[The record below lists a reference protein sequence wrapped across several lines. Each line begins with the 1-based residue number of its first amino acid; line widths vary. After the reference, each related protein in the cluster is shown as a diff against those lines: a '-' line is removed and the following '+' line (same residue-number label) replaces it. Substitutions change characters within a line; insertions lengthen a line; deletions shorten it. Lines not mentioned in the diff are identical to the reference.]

1 MIRRSIYL
9 ASFLFLFP
17 VVLLAQL
24 VRPIQSESMYKQL
37 RSMET
42 GPWEF
47 APDHYYY
54 SWVTRSRK
62 LLFVE
67 WTWKEPGFG
76 WHDRGPAG
84 IGWGDG
90 YVNKYKPNAQVR
102 AKMLAFTEITRKQ
115 YEAVAELHKKVGE
128 RELVDATDR
137 KVNLA
142 IRVYESRI
150 QMLKDNI
157 RSQCQ
162 ALREVK
168 GGGYA
173 SAKDLEGFY
182 LRQLSRIEE
191 NIDMIGKSYVR
202 NSERSS
208 AYLKEIKNLIA
219 LSRKVR
225 SACRYIY
232 ADKKYSE
239 SI

>member
-9 ASFLFLFP
+9 ASFLFLSP
-17 VVLLAQL
+17 TVLLSQL

-182 LRQLSRIEE
+182 LRQLARIEE
-191 NIDMIGKSYVR
+191 NIDMIGKSYVK

>member
-17 VVLLAQL
+17 TVLLSQL

-182 LRQLSRIEE
+182 LRQLARIEE
-191 NIDMIGKSYVR
+191 NIDMIGKSYVK

>member
-17 VVLLAQL
+17 TVLLAQL

-115 YEAVAELHKKVGE
+115 YEAVAELHTKVGE

-137 KVNLA
+137 RVNLA

-182 LRQLSRIEE
+182 LRQLARIEE
-191 NIDMIGKSYVR
+191 NIDMIGKSYVK

>member
-17 VVLLAQL
+17 TVLLAQL

-137 KVNLA
+137 RVNLA

-182 LRQLSRIEE
+182 LRQLARIEE
-191 NIDMIGKSYVR
+191 NIDMIGKSYVK

-225 SACRYIY
+225 SACHYIY

>member
-1 MIRRSIYL
+1 
-9 ASFLFLFP
+9 
-17 VVLLAQL
+17 
-24 VRPIQSESMYKQL
+24 
-37 RSMET
+37 
-42 GPWEF
+42 
-47 APDHYYY
+47 
-54 SWVTRSRK
+54 
-62 LLFVE
+62 
-67 WTWKEPGFG
+67 
-76 WHDRGPAG
+76 
-84 IGWGDG
+84 
-90 YVNKYKPNAQVR
+90 
-102 AKMLAFTEITRKQ
+102 
-115 YEAVAELHKKVGE
+115 
-128 RELVDATDR
+128 
-137 KVNLA
+137 
-142 IRVYESRI
+142 
-150 QMLKDNI
+150 MLKDNI

>member
-1 MIRRSIYL
+1 MIRQSFYL

-17 VVLLAQL
+17 TVLLSQL

-182 LRQLSRIEE
+182 LRQLARIEE
-191 NIDMIGKSYVR
+191 NIDMIGKSYVK

-225 SACRYIY
+225 SACHYIY

>member
-17 VVLLAQL
+17 TVLLAQL

-42 GPWEF
+42 RPWEF

-76 WHDRGPAG
+76 WHDRCSAG

-137 KVNLA
+137 RVNLA

-182 LRQLSRIEE
+182 LRQLARIEE
-191 NIDMIGKSYVR
+191 NIDMIGKSYVK

>member
-1 MIRRSIYL
+1 MIRQSFYL

-17 VVLLAQL
+17 TVLLSQL

-182 LRQLSRIEE
+182 LRQLARIEE
-191 NIDMIGKSYVR
+191 NIDMIGKSYVK

>member
-1 MIRRSIYL
+1 MIRQSFYL

-17 VVLLAQL
+17 TVLLAEL

-42 GPWEF
+42 GPWGF

-182 LRQLSRIEE
+182 LRQLARIEE
-191 NIDMIGKSYVR
+191 NIDMIGKSYVK

>member
-1 MIRRSIYL
+1 MIRQSFYL

-17 VVLLAQL
+17 TVLLAQL

-162 ALREVK
+162 ALREIK

-182 LRQLSRIEE
+182 LRQLARIEE
-191 NIDMIGKSYVR
+191 NIDMIGKSYVK

>member
-17 VVLLAQL
+17 TVLLAQL

-137 KVNLA
+137 RVNLA

-182 LRQLSRIEE
+182 LRQLARIEE
-191 NIDMIGKSYVR
+191 NIDMIGKSYVK
-202 NSERSS
+202 NSERSN

>member
-17 VVLLAQL
+17 TVLLAQL

-182 LRQLSRIEE
+182 LRQLARIEE
-191 NIDMIGKSYVR
+191 NIDMIGKSYVK

>member
-1 MIRRSIYL
+1 MIRQSFYL

-17 VVLLAQL
+17 TVLLAQL

-182 LRQLSRIEE
+182 LRQLARIEE
-191 NIDMIGKSYVR
+191 NIDMIGKSYVK

>member
-1 MIRRSIYL
+1 MIRQSIYL

-17 VVLLAQL
+17 TVLLSQL

-54 SWVTRSRK
+54 SWVTRSRQV
-62 LLFVE
+62 LFVK

-182 LRQLSRIEE
+182 LRQLARIEE
-191 NIDMIGKSYVR
+191 NIDMIGKSYVK

-208 AYLKEIKNLIA
+208 AYLKEIKNLIS
-219 LSRKVR
+219 LGRKVR

>member
-17 VVLLAQL
+17 TVLLAQL

-115 YEAVAELHKKVGE
+115 YEAVAELHKKVGD

>member
-17 VVLLAQL
+17 TVLLAQL

-137 KVNLA
+137 RVNLA

-182 LRQLSRIEE
+182 LRQLARIEE
-191 NIDMIGKSYVR
+191 NIDMIGKSYVK

-208 AYLKEIKNLIA
+208 AYLKEIKSLIA

>member
-17 VVLLAQL
+17 TVLLAQL

-115 YEAVAELHKKVGE
+115 YEAVAELHKKVGD

-137 KVNLA
+137 RVNLA

-182 LRQLSRIEE
+182 LRQLARIEE
-191 NIDMIGKSYVR
+191 NIDMIGKSYVK

>member
-9 ASFLFLFP
+9 ASVLFLFP
-17 VVLLAQL
+17 AVLPAQL
-24 VRPIQSESMYKQL
+24 ARPVQSESMYKQL

-150 QMLKDNI
+150 QMLKENI
-157 RSQCQ
+157 RSQCK

-191 NIDMIGKSYVR
+191 NIDMISKSYVK

>member
-1 MIRRSIYL
+1 
-9 ASFLFLFP
+9 
-17 VVLLAQL
+17 
-24 VRPIQSESMYKQL
+24 
-37 RSMET
+37 MET

-150 QMLKDNI
+150 QILKDNI

-182 LRQLSRIEE
+182 LRQLARIEE
-191 NIDMIGKSYVR
+191 NIDMIGKSYVK

>member
-17 VVLLAQL
+17 TVLLAQL

-137 KVNLA
+137 RVNLA

-182 LRQLSRIEE
+182 LRQLARIEE
-191 NIDMIGKSYVR
+191 NIDMIGKSYVK

>member
-17 VVLLAQL
+17 TVLLAQL

-137 KVNLA
+137 RVNLA

-173 SAKDLEGFY
+173 SEKDLEGFY
-182 LRQLSRIEE
+182 LRQLARIEE
-191 NIDMIGKSYVR
+191 NIDMIGKSYVK

>member
-17 VVLLAQL
+17 TVLLAQL

-137 KVNLA
+137 RVNLA

-157 RSQCQ
+157 RSQCE

-182 LRQLSRIEE
+182 LRQLARIEE
-191 NIDMIGKSYVR
+191 NIDMIGKSYVK

>member
-1 MIRRSIYL
+1 MIRQSFYL

-17 VVLLAQL
+17 TVLLSQL

-150 QMLKDNI
+150 QLLKDNI

-182 LRQLSRIEE
+182 LRQLARIEE
-191 NIDMIGKSYVR
+191 NIDMIGKSYVK

>member
-1 MIRRSIYL
+1 MIRQSFYL

-17 VVLLAQL
+17 TVLLSQL

-168 GGGYA
+168 GGYA

-182 LRQLSRIEE
+182 LRQLARIEE
-191 NIDMIGKSYVR
+191 NIDMIGKSYVK

>member
-9 ASFLFLFP
+9 AYFLFLFP
-17 VVLLAQL
+17 TVLLAQL

-137 KVNLA
+137 RVNLA

-182 LRQLSRIEE
+182 LRQLARIEE
-191 NIDMIGKSYVR
+191 NIDMIGKSYVK

>member
-17 VVLLAQL
+17 TVLLAQL

-137 KVNLA
+137 RVNLA

>member
-1 MIRRSIYL
+1 
-9 ASFLFLFP
+9 
-17 VVLLAQL
+17 
-24 VRPIQSESMYKQL
+24 
-37 RSMET
+37 MET

-137 KVNLA
+137 RVNLA

-182 LRQLSRIEE
+182 LRQLARIEE
-191 NIDMIGKSYVR
+191 NIDMIGKSYVK

>member
-17 VVLLAQL
+17 TVLLAQL

-137 KVNLA
+137 RVNLA

-162 ALREVK
+162 DLREVK

-182 LRQLSRIEE
+182 LRQLARIEE
-191 NIDMIGKSYVR
+191 NIDMIGKSYVK

>member
-17 VVLLAQL
+17 TVLLAQL

-137 KVNLA
+137 RVNLA

-150 QMLKDNI
+150 LMLKDNI

-182 LRQLSRIEE
+182 LRQLARIEE
-191 NIDMIGKSYVR
+191 NIDMIGKSYVK